1 MIPIRLLACITL
13 SLDEEFRVQ
22 SGQLPERLEGYT
34 SHDQM
39 FGPVKDLLESHGLPW
54 TETFVS
60 LFILL
65 PGESTEHLHS
75 AFGYPLEVKVDEVI
89 HDVVLACSKDV
100 QNWIQRGTPP
110 KVYANLSDKT
120 IQAKLKLLRDARDQS
135 DNGRAEARMNRALRL
150 ADFRL

>member
-1 MIPIRLLACITL
+1 
-13 SLDEEFRVQ
+13 
-22 SGQLPERLEGYT
+22 LEAR
-34 SHDQM
+34 
-39 FGPVKDLLESHGLPW
+39 LLESHGLQS

-65 PGESTEHLHS
+65 PGESTADLHS
-75 AFGYPLEVKVDEVI
+75 AFGYHLEVKIDQVI
-89 HDVVLACSKDV
+89 RDVVLACSENV

-120 IQAKLKLLRDARDQS
+120 SQAKLKLLRDARDQS
-135 DNGRAEARMNRALRL
+135 GNGRAEARMNRALRL